1 MSSSLSLEKPSKKFK
16 VAEVNSEAASSQID
30 EYSRHKA
37 SLKKI
42 YESNKWV
49 FLTASSLLIETYR
62 KLICTCIMF
71 IFILELRRSWIVG
84 DCPPVSEIISEFPC
98 FKEPA
103 VVSNICYS
111 TFNNFIPR

>member
-1 MSSSLSLEKPSKKFK
+1 MSSGLSLEKPTKKFK
-16 VAEVNSEAASSQID
+16 VAEDNSEVTSSQVD
-30 EYSRHKA
+30 EYARHKA

-49 FLTASSLLIETYR
+49 FSTISSLLTETYR
-62 KLICTCIMF
+62 KLMCMCIMF

-103 VVSNICYS
+103 VVSNFCYS
-111 TFNNFIPR
+111 TFNNFIP